1 MLTDREGN
9 RLESAFFDC
18 LLPAPWVNEPKRLRN
33 TTWARCEQC
42 HSVGRAR
49 NDRNYV
55 KLRLTNPFY
64 DAQDAFIMDV
74 CNSVSRRWSENAA
87 KRHAFYAFRNLPEA
101 VNPLEAA

>member
-1 MLTDREGN
+1 MGERAE
-9 RLESAFFDC
+9 
-18 LLPAPWVNEPKRLRN
+18 APTQHYVGALR
-33 TTWARCEQC
+33 A
-42 HSVGRAR
+42 VPLGGRAR